1 MSWNHVR
8 KAEKNAAA
16 SGQTE
21 TWSLAV
27 WLLGKLRRTRAREP
41 RLALIERISLAPKH
55 SLALVEA
62 EGRRFLVASSA
73 DGAAAFYPIED
84 ARPNAA
90 GRKRAAKARVA
101 W

>member
-1 MSWNHVR
+1 MNWNHVR
-8 KAEKNAAA
+8 KTEKSAA
-16 SGQTE
+16 GE

-27 WLLGKLRRTRAREP
+27 WLLSKLRRPRSSREP
-41 RLALIERISLAPKH
+41 RLALIERISLAPKQ

-84 ARPNAA
+84 ARQRPS
-90 GRKRAAKARVA
+90 RAAKARIA